1 KSVAGGAT
9 ARSTIAPRMVRYEK
23 SEEGVLQPC
32 FLQTQ
37 KNGIGAV
44 QCSETA
50 FGKAAVGFAIRFRAC
65 WQSERKLRTSA
76 FFENAQNVSGITEI
90 ESRQWFDERQNA
102 VNLSIFRRNGRVVNQ
117 L

>member
-1 KSVAGGAT
+1 MIV
-9 ARSTIAPRMVRYEK
+9 RSEK
-23 SEEGVLQPC
+23 SEEGVVQPC
-32 FLQTQ
+32 FLQSE

-76 FFENAQNVSGITEI
+76 FVEDAQNVSRITEI
-90 ESRQWFDERQNA
+90 KTRQWFGERRNA
-102 VNLSIFRRNGRVVNQ
+102 VNLSVVRRDGRGDNE
-117 L
+117 LSGGG